1 MENVILANE
10 IRTAFTN
17 KVNEY
22 LAKGM
27 EINVATM
34 SGTSGEISRI
44 DVTDGKYIY
53 RIKLDRDYMRVAEGD
68 YGFRT
73 NTVNLTVE
81 KFENKRAPV
90 LDTLAILWDGEGEL
104 VEEKIW
110 YSIDDRKAFVDT
122 IENAKRHIEL
132 REARLQARCRAVR
145 KEVTDPARLAL
156 IYKLVKK
163 QRGYATTAKKNIL
176 KVTREGKRYYVIFT
190 ADCKKHAL
198 YIHA

>member
-27 EINVATM
+27 EINVGTM

-53 RIKLDRDYMRVAEGD
+53 RIKLDRDYMKVAEND
-68 YGFRT
+68 YDFRT
-73 NTVNLTVE
+73 HTVNLTVE
-81 KFENKRAPV
+81 KFENKRAPA
-90 LDTLAILWDGEGEL
+90 LDTFAILWGGEGEL

-132 REARLQARCRAVR
+132 REARLQARRNDRREV
-145 KEVTDPARLAL
+145 VTDPARLAL

-163 QRGYATTAKKNIL
+163 QRGYATTPKKNIL
-176 KVTREGKRYYVIFT
+176 KVTREGNRYYVYFT
-190 ADCKKHAL
+190 ADSKKRAL

>member
-22 LAKGM
+22 LARGM
-27 EINVATM
+27 EINVGTM

-53 RIKLDRDYMRVAEGD
+53 RIKLDRDYMKVAEGD
-68 YGFRT
+68 DYFRT

-90 LDTLAILWDGEGEL
+90 LDTFAILWGGEGEL

-122 IENAKRHIEL
+122 IENAKRYIEL
-132 REARLQARCRAVR
+132 REARLQARRTVR

-176 KVTREGKRYYVIFT
+176 KVTLEGKRYYVYFT
-190 ADCKKHAL
+190 ADSKKTPL
-198 YIHA
+198 LIHY